1 MAFLKLKPSCKDYLW
16 GGTRLRTEFGIEY
29 DRDPLAE
36 SWELSCHPDGPSY
49 IVNGE
54 YAGKTLQQY
63 IDENG
68 KEILGT
74 DCQSF
79 GQFPVLIKFIDA
91 KKDLSIQVHPDN
103 AYALKNE
110 GQYGK
115 TEMWYVMD
123 AAEGASLFYGFA
135 KEVSEEE
142 FEERIRNHTLTD
154 VLNKVMIHKGDV
166 LFIDPGTI
174 HAIGAGSLIA
184 EIQQNSNTTYRVYD
198 YNRLGVDGKPR
209 ELHTEKAL
217 DVTKCEPPKNN
228 GVMPPVVKKD
238 GYDEKHLTSCELFSV
253 KDVTVN
259 KSYSS
264 VADSNSFVSIL
275 VIDGNGSLICENETF
290 PLCKGD
296 SYFISAD
303 SGEFKICGNVNLI
316 ETRV

>member
-1 MAFLKLKPSCKDYLW
+1 MAILKLKPSCKDYLW

-29 DRDPLAE
+29 DKDPLAE

-54 YAGKTLQQY
+54 SAGKTLQQY

-103 AYALKNE
+103 TYALKNE

-123 AAEGASLFYGFA
+123 AEEGASLFY
-135 KEVSEEE
+135 E
-142 FEERIRNHTLTD
+142 

-174 HAIGAGSLIA
+174 HAIGEGSLIA
-184 EIQQNSNTTYRVYD
+184 EIQQNSNVTYRVYD
-198 YNRLGVDGKPR
+198 YGRKGPDGKER
-209 ELHTEKAL
+209 ELHVEKAL
-217 DVTKCEPPKNN
+217 QVTKREPAAKNRDF
-228 GVMPPVVKKD
+228 GPHVA
-238 GYDEKHLTSCELFSV
+238 SCEYF
-253 KDVTVN
+253 TVD
-259 KSYSS
+259 K
-264 VADSNSFVSIL
+264 VVLDGLRRKKLTGEADGTSFVSVL
-275 VIDGNGSLICENETF
+275 VMSGAGKVTASGETMEVK
-290 PLCKGD
+290 KGD
-296 SYFISAD
+296 SIFITAG
-303 SGEFKICGNVNLI
+303 SGEYELEGDMEALI
-316 ETRV
+316 TTV

>member
-1 MAFLKLKPSCKDYLW
+1 MAILKLKPSCKDYLW

-184 EIQQNSNTTYRVYD
+184 EIQQNSNVTYRVYD
-198 YNRLGVDGKPR
+198 YGRKGPDGKER
-209 ELHTEKAL
+209 ELHVDKAL
-217 DVTKCEPPKNN
+217 QVTKREPAAT
-228 GVMPPVVKKD
+228 D
-238 GYDEKHLTSCELFSV
+238 RDF
-253 KDVTVN
+253 
-259 KSYSS
+259 
-264 VADSNSFVSIL
+264 
-275 VIDGNGSLICENETF
+275 
-290 PLCKGD
+290 
-296 SYFISAD
+296 
-303 SGEFKICGNVNLI
+303 
-316 ETRV
+316 

>member
-1 MAFLKLKPSCKDYLW
+1 MAIFKLKPSCKDYLW

-54 YAGKTLQQY
+54 YAGKTLQEY
-63 IDENG
+63 IDAKG

-79 GQFPVLIKFIDA
+79 EQFPVLIKFIDA

-103 AYALKNE
+103 TYALKNE

-123 AAEGASLFYGFA
+123 AEEGASLLYGFNR
-135 KEVSEEE
+135 EVSEEE
-142 FEERIRNHTLTD
+142 FEERIHNHTLLE

-184 EIQQNSNTTYRVYD
+184 EIQQNSNVTYRVFD
-198 YNRLGVDGKPR
+198 YNRIGKDGKKR
-209 ELHTEKAL
+209 QLHVQQAL
-217 DVTKCEPPKNN
+217 DVVNLNPTPLKWDFGPHLATCPYFTVDK
-228 GVMPPVVKKD
+228 VV
-238 GYDEKHLTSCELFSV
+238 GPARGICSEE
-253 KDVTVN
+253 
-259 KSYSS
+259 
-264 VADSNSFVSIL
+264 SFVSIL
-275 VIDGNGSLICENETF
+275 IVKGQGTVSCAGECAPAKQGDSFVLPAGSGGWAIDGNCEALVTQLE
-290 PLCKGD
+290 
-296 SYFISAD
+296 
-303 SGEFKICGNVNLI
+303 
-316 ETRV
+316 

>member
-1 MAFLKLKPSCKDYLW
+1 MAILKLKPSCKDYLW

-29 DRDPLAE
+29 DKDPLAE

-54 YAGKTLQQY
+54 NAGKTLQQY

-79 GQFPVLIKFIDA
+79 EQFPVLIKFIDA

-123 AAEGASLFYGFA
+123 ASEGASLLYGFSR
-135 KEVSEEE
+135 EVSEEE
-142 FEERIRNHTLTD
+142 FEERIRNNTLPE
-154 VLNKVMIHKGDV
+154 VLNRVMIHKGDV

-174 HAIGAGSLIA
+174 HAIGAGDSA
-184 EIQQNSNTTYRVYD
+184 EFQCYLSCI
-198 YNRLGVDGKPR
+198 RLWTQRTGRKR
-209 ELHTEKAL
+209 KR
-217 DVTKCEPPKNN
+217 
-228 GVMPPVVKKD
+228 
-238 GYDEKHLTSCELFSV
+238 TSCRQ
-253 KDVTVN
+253 
-259 KSYSS
+259 SS
-264 VADSNSFVSIL
+264 SGNQTRACSCRQRLRTTCCIL
-275 VIDGNGSLICENETF
+275 
-290 PLCKGD
+290 
-296 SYFISAD
+296 
-303 SGEFKICGNVNLI
+303 
-316 ETRV
+316 

>member
-79 GQFPVLIKFIDA
+79 EQFPVLIKFIDA

-103 AYALKNE
+103 TYALKNE

-142 FEERIRNHTLTD
+142 FEERIRNHTDSVEQAMQL
-154 VLNKVMIHKGDV
+154 HPR
-166 LFIDPGTI
+166 LF
-174 HAIGAGSLIA
+174 
-184 EIQQNSNTTYRVYD
+184 Q
-198 YNRLGVDGKPR
+198 RLP
-209 ELHTEKAL
+209 AL
-217 DVTKCEPPKNN
+217 FLKIKRNLPLERPFP
-228 GVMPPVVKKD
+228 
-238 GYDEKHLTSCELFSV
+238 H
-253 KDVTVN
+253 
-259 KSYSS
+259 YSS
-264 VADSNSFVSIL
+264 VLPALRLQVQ
-275 VIDGNGSLICENETF
+275 
-290 PLCKGD
+290 
-296 SYFISAD
+296 
-303 SGEFKICGNVNLI
+303 
-316 ETRV
+316 